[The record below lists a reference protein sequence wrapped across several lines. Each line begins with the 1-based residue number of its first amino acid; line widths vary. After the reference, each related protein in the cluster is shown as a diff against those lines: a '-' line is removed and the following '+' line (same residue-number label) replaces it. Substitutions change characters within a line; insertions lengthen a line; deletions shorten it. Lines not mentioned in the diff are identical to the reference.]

1 MITIM
6 GPGGRSDSESMS
18 IDRLHLAAIY
28 LLRHVRG
35 QEDAAGVS
43 TARLS
48 ALRTL
53 ADHGPLPVRELA
65 EWERVR
71 SPTMVQVVNDLER
84 RGQVTKQADTADAR
98 VKLVSVTPAGI
109 RVLRKEG
116 DRVRRAISKALAVL
130 TPEETVSVGEC
141 AEVLYQTLH
150 SPPPER
156 SDDSARAG

>member
-1 MITIM
+1 MIS
-6 GPGGRSDSESMS
+6 SDHSEDESTS
-18 IDRLHLAAIY
+18 IDRLHLVAVY

-53 ADHGPLPVRELA
+53 ADHGPLSVRELA

-84 RGQVTKQADTADAR
+84 RRQVTKQAGQADAR
-98 VKLVSVTPAGI
+98 VKLVSITPAGMN
-109 RVLRKEG
+109 VLLREAH
-116 DRVRRAISKALAVL
+116 RVRLAISEALAGL
-130 TPEETVSVGEC
+130 TPQETASVGKCVET
-141 AEVLYQTLH
+141 LYRTLH
-150 SPPPER
+150 RPPAR
-156 SDDSARAG
+156 VDGSARAG